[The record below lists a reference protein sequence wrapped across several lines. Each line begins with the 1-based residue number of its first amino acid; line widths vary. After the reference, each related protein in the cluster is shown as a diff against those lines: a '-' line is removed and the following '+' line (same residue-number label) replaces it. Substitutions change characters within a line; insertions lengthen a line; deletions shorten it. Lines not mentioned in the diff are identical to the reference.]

1 MGLEDQSAK
10 SFMVNKVSA
19 CGGGVDNSWRSMEVV
34 LRVLVAVIA
43 GTAAIV
49 MAKDKQENVFEV
61 ANCGFRSIHRCSR
74 IRVNKLSIT
83 HSLKFGFP
91 WMLKV
96 LNRCFNYTSK
106 SH

>member
-61 ANCGFRSIHRCSR
+61 ASVR
-74 IRVNKLSIT
+74 IAVSAQ
-83 HSLKFGFP
+83 
-91 WMLKV
+91 
-96 LNRCFNYTSK
+96 YTDVRAFV
-106 SH
+106 